1 MDGFKVA
8 FSSSFNNAVDNSDAQ
23 KLPNLD
29 ENMSILRDANYL
41 SIEKRNLY
49 NSTTEIPVSISNYI
63 RQQYTLRI
71 SWSNPS
77 DNSFVAQLKDGYTNT
92 LTPIN
97 FSGNTDYSYTI
108 DNSIAASKAY
118 DRFKIVFIPNSALPV
133 SGLILTGTSKGNA
146 IVLQYEALNER
157 EMQGYAVERSAD
169 GTVFNKLGEQQPV
182 NGTSVTNRY
191 NYTDNNPLAGVN
203 YYRIKGSS
211 VNGQLQYSNVITVK
225 TGSMM
230 PLVTVAPNPV
240 VGKVLNLKLSQLTK
254 GSYKMIVS
262 DVAGRTIF
270 SKEMVYDGVNAIIKT
285 TLPSALKTGNYY
297 VRLSGEGSDFTVKFI
312 IQ

>member
-1 MDGFKVA
+1 
-8 FSSSFNNAVDNSDAQ
+8 
-23 KLPNLD
+23 
-29 ENMSILRDANYL
+29 
-41 SIEKRNLY
+41 
-49 NSTTEIPVSISNYI
+49 
-63 RQQYTLRI
+63 LRI

-133 SGLILTGTSKGNA
+133 SGLTLIGSSKGTV
-146 IVLQYEALNER
+146 VLLQFEALNER
-157 EMQGYAVERSAD
+157 EMQGYVIERSAD
-169 GTVFNKLGEQQPV
+169 GTVFTKLGEQQAV
-182 NGTSVTNRY
+182 NGLAASNRY

-211 VNGQLQYSNVITVK
+211 VNGQLQYSNEITVK

-285 TLPSALKTGNYY
+285 TLPAALKTGNYY
-297 VRLSGEGSDFTVKFI
+297 VRLSGEGSDFTEKFI